1 MSEPV
6 VVVTDNTPQTR
17 ATTAA
22 IVLAVVLAC
31 VAVGA
36 IVNAETGTLLLAGC
50 AFAGAAL
57 RMVLPAG
64 VAFSVRRRAV
74 DVSLMVAFG
83 LALGF
88 LGLTTPLG

>member
-17 ATTAA
+17 ALTAG
-22 IVLAVVLAC
+22 IVLAVVAVC

-36 IVNAETGTLLLAGC
+36 MVNAQAGTLLLAGA

-57 RMVLPAG
+57 RIVLPAG

-74 DVSLMVAFG
+74 DISLMVVFG
-83 LALGF
+83 LALAF
-88 LGLTTPLG
+88 LGLTTPLS